1 MRHWLG
7 TFLVIGLILGG
18 ADRARAGTDEEI
30 QEARENL
37 VLAAELQAEIGRR
50 LGDPQIVALGE
61 SAAGAWATVAS
72 SGIRMLFPEKDNG
85 LPRLEKLRWQTD
97 RMSDILDSLAPSP
110 THRRNAADD
119 PDWPVADC
127 SLTGAGDDGPTWA
140 QYMDA
145 VYATDAAA
153 ITFQAASINCEQI
166 IIEPIEIV
174 DPFVFENPVTCSGAM
189 EGFIVPDPFEPLV
202 CSMQAAGAP
211 FGQGMVVEGGEL
223 VENPAAALACQAA
236 ADGLTAAEKTQ
247 ETIET
252 FMDCQA
258 SATAEANYDR
268 LDVIQT
274 EVEAMQGFV
283 TSMRRLLFEHALAIR
298 GGSRMATFYLD
309 SDHEGLLAETGETV
323 TTAADQTEAVGY
335 RMAPRIPSLISDA
348 EEERSQGNV
357 KRAYDNY
364 REAYKLSTRKS
375 LELESEVGGTP

>member
-1 MRHWLG
+1 MKHWLC
-7 TFLVIGLILGG
+7 TFLVIGCIFGG
-18 ADRARAGTDEEI
+18 ADRARSGTHEEI

-37 VLAAELQAEIGRR
+37 VITAELQAEIGRR
-50 LGDPQIVALGE
+50 LGDPQIVALGK
-61 SAAGAWATVAS
+61 AAARAWATVEPG
-72 SGIRMLFPEKDNG
+72 GIQMLFPEEDGG

-97 RMSDILDSLAPSP
+97 RMRDIRDGLAPARAKRS
-110 THRRNAADD
+110 TASDD
-119 PDWPVADC
+119 PEWPVADC
-127 SLTGAGDDGPTWA
+127 SLEGSGDDGPTWQ

-153 ITFQAASINCEQI
+153 ITFQAASINCEKI

-202 CSMQAAGAP
+202 CSMQAIGSPA
-211 FGQGMVVEGGEL
+211 GQGMVVEGGEL
-223 VENPAAALACQAA
+223 VENPVAAHACQAA

-252 FMDCQA
+252 FMDCGA
-258 SATAEANYDR
+258 SATAEANYER

-309 SDHEGLLAETGETV
+309 SDQDGLLAETAETV
-323 TTAADQTEAVGY
+323 TTAAEQTEAVGY
-335 RMAPRIPSLISDA
+335 RMASQIPSLIADA
-348 EEERSQGNV
+348 EEERSKGNV